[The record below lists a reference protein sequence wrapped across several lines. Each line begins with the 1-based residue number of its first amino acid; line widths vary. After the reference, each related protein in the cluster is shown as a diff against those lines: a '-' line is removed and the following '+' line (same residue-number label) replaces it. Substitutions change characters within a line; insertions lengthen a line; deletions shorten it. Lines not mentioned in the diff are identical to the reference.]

1 MLDSAH
7 RVQGTVDVMKTPTNQ
22 IRRDLLLAL
31 SGGLLAA
38 SSPASAR
45 VGLLGGATRPK
56 EPKGGIPVTI
66 TGNRAVATIEVSVL
80 GLGLVTIEM
89 ILDFDQPVNLTASS
103 LGISAGLTSVLDLVG
118 RIDLLRVQLAL
129 PIMITV
135 EPPAGEGLSFAN
147 VVAVELHTE
156 ALSFLPLSVFRLYKA
171 PIGGTFFDI
180 TDDVL
185 PGSVRTRGRSGEFS
199 QFLIVTDLL
208 QISSPPAAYAADAQA
223 KYLFLASR
231 LQSPLVNPKARAV
244 LETDLA
250 ASRLAYDAADYATA
264 RAGIATFGA
273 RVKSFGPTYVPNR
286 WRAARDL
293 DNVAGSLL
301 GEASSLDF
309 TLRRLGG

>member
-1 MLDSAH
+1 MN
-7 RVQGTVDVMKTPTNQ
+7 RPTDKL
-22 IRRDLLLAL
+22 RRDLLLAL
-31 SGGLLAA
+31 GGGMLLAPALASAAAPRAGLGDRRVVAGGGL
-38 SSPASAR
+38 
-45 VGLLGGATRPK
+45 VN
-56 EPKGGIPVTI
+56 VTV
-66 TGNRAVATIEVSVL
+66 TGNRAVAAIQISVL
-80 GLGLVTIEM
+80 GLGLVSIEA
-89 ILDFDQPVNLTASS
+89 IFDFENPQNLTPTS
-103 LGISAGLTSVLDLVG
+103 LGVSVGITSPLALLG
-118 RIDLLRVQLAL
+118 RIDLARVSLAL

-135 EPPAGEGLSFAN
+135 EPPAAQGLAFDNA
-147 VVAVELHTE
+147 VAIEMHTE
-156 ALSFLPLSVFRLYKA
+156 ALGFSLGSPLRLYKA

-185 PGSVRTRGRSGEFS
+185 SGSVRTRGRSGEFS

-208 QISSPPAAYAADAQA
+208 QVTSPPAAYAADAQA

-231 LQSPLVNPKARAV
+231 LLSPTVSSKARAV

-250 ASRLAYDAADYATA
+250 ASRVAYDAGNYATA
-264 RAGIATFGA
+264 RAGIATFAA
-273 RVKSFGPTYVPNR
+273 RVKSFRPPDVPNR